1 MSKTNLNR
9 SKSPKELYV
18 KVLNLSSKNASDI
31 NLSKIKEE
39 YDKEG
44 RYTRSRNVFS
54 GAGIGASV
62 ALIACVAASAIG
74 VHISMP
80 EVLTLVSGSLMF
92 GILAGLIL
100 S

>member
-9 SKSPKELYV
+9 STSPKELYV
-18 KVLNLSSKNASDI
+18 KVMNLSSKNTSDI

-39 YDKEG
+39 YDREG
-44 RYTRSRNVFS
+44 HYQKSWGVFS
-54 GAGIGASV
+54 GAGIGVSV
-62 ALIACVAASAIG
+62 ALIACLSAKAVG
-74 VHISMP
+74 VPISMP

-100 S
+100 

>member
-1 MSKTNLNR
+1 MSKTKLNR
-9 SKSPKELYV
+9 STSPKELYV
-18 KVLNLSSKNASDI
+18 KVMNLSSKNTSDV

-39 YDKEG
+39 YDREG
-44 RYTRSRNVFS
+44 RSLKSRHVYS
-54 GAGIGASV
+54 GAGIGVSV
-62 ALIACVAASAIG
+62 ALIACLAAKAVG
-74 VHISMP
+74 VPISMP